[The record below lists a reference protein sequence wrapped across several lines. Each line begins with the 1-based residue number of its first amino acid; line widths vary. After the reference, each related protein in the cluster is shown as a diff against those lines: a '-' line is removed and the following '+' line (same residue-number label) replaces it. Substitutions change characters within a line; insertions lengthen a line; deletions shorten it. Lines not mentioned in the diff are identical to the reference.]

1 MPGTKRERVRGSRR
15 PARDGSARD
24 IGEWARVVG
33 EGRVTMSRV
42 LVVDDDP
49 AIREMLED
57 VLSEEGYDVSTAR
70 DGVEAL
76 EVLERGGDYL
86 VLLDLMMPRLDGR
99 GVIRTLE
106 QRPEMRRASR
116 VVVMSAAE
124 RLFAFSATMQ
134 SNIVAEQIAKPF
146 ELDILFEVVSR
157 LAPPAA

>member
-1 MPGTKRERVRGSRR
+1 MGN
-15 PARDGSARD
+15 ARDA
-24 IGEWARVVG
+24 G

-57 VLSEEGYDVSTAR
+57 VLTEEGYDVVTAR

-99 GVIRTLE
+99 GVIRSLE
-106 QRPEMRRASR
+106 QRPEVRRASR
-116 VVVMSAAE
+116 VVVMSAAD
-124 RLFAFSATMQ
+124 RLFAFSATLQ
-134 SNIVAEQIAKPF
+134 SNIVVEQIAKPF
-146 ELDILFEVVSR
+146 ELDILFDVVGR